1 MQMLVRECE
10 LFHTG
15 KMNLSATSPTL
26 ANKLDARG
34 GVNMK
39 QHEAVASGPRPLY
52 QLCAPQA
59 PSLAHSRR
67 IPAQVGTV
75 DSTRTFVFRSIGHR
89 RGKASTS
96 SLPRL
101 TGWRCRAGK
110 RRGAEPRAKLRGPGI
125 VALLVKGLLGVAAMV
140 RLHDR
145 AMRQRCRLPVVI
157 WTLDAVSADA

>member
-1 MQMLVRECE
+1 MSTRIVMQMLVRECE

-75 DSTRTFVFRSIGHR
+75 DSTRTFVFRSIGPDER
-89 RGKASTS
+89 AAT
-96 SLPRL
+96 PRL
-101 TGWRCRAGK
+101 LCDTR
-110 RRGAEPRAKLRGPGI
+110 P
-125 VALLVKGLLGVAAMV
+125 
-140 RLHDR
+140 
-145 AMRQRCRLPVVI
+145 
-157 WTLDAVSADA
+157 